1 MEPKQ
6 ILSRDGF
13 WQNWLTR
20 TTRSSDIKAPPW
32 PHWLNIKAQVYLFGI
47 EWEYSP
53 FEGSKNKELQAQ
65 RKNGFGFYALSRFQ
79 DAIGY
84 VKALPVAKGHK
95 YAAALHLSDQQ
106 SQGGIEIFCF
116 HLKANQY
123 ALIALNESKPVPGH
137 DYVGTKE
144 NVWQL
149 GEDYSNLQ
157 EKQAIRYVGNAG
169 IFDMEEP
176 LTLEKA
182 FANPAPDA
190 QFKAIINQPL
200 LIGLAA
206 ALLTV
211 FGLIYGVNEY
221 LAHTRLQEELQRQ
234 AMLNDP
240 NLLYEKSIE
249 PALKQVAVG
258 GRVQIDT
265 WMQTIGK
272 LPLKTAGWRLNA
284 VNCNLQSCTAT
295 WHRQYGNFS
304 ELFQSIPVA
313 YASRTENMDA
323 AKPGN
328 STATTT
334 HLLVNQPNM
343 QVLARNN
350 LPVAKDLLS
359 QFSSQLQDLSLLDN
373 TAITLDKPVLFPSTA
388 QGTPDTLTRPVVRG
402 NWGLQLEL
410 WSIATLKL
418 FPYVVPETLDI
429 QFPEGKQDQAV
440 YSLKGSF
447 YALYK

>member
-1 MEPKQ
+1 MESKQ
-6 ILSRDGF
+6 MLSRGGF

-20 TTRSSDIKAPPW
+20 VTRSTNTQAPPW
-32 PHWLNIKAQVYLFGI
+32 PHWLTIKGQVYLYGI
-47 EWEYSP
+47 DWEYSP
-53 FEGSKNKELQAQ
+53 FESSKNKELQAQ

-79 DAIGY
+79 DVIGY
-84 VKALPVAKGHK
+84 VKALPVVNGKK
-95 YAAALHLSDQQ
+95 YAAALHLSDQH

-116 HLKANQY
+116 KLKANQY
-123 ALIALNESKPVPGH
+123 SFIALNESKPVPGH
-137 DYVGTKE
+137 DYVGSKE

-149 GEDYSNLQ
+149 GEDFSNLQ
-157 EKQAIRYVGNAG
+157 EKQVIRYVGNSG
-169 IFDMEEP
+169 IFDMEEQ

-182 FANPAPDA
+182 FSNPAPSA
-190 QFKAIINQPL
+190 QFTSIINQPL
-200 LIGLAA
+200 FMVLVA

-221 LAHTRLQEELQRQ
+221 LAQIQLQEERERQ
-234 AMLNDP
+234 AVLNDP
-240 NLLYEKSIE
+240 NYLYEKSIE
-249 PALKQVAVG
+249 PALKKISNG

-265 WMQTIGK
+265 WMETIGK
-272 LPLKTAGWRLNA
+272 LPLKTAGWRLDS

-295 WHRQYGNFS
+295 WHRQYGNFT
-304 ELFQSIPVA
+304 ELFQSIPIK

-334 HLLVNQPNM
+334 HLFINQSNVH
-343 QVLARNN
+343 VLTRNT
-350 LPVAKDLLS
+350 LPLAKDLLS
-359 QFSSQLQDLSLLDN
+359 LFSSQLQDLSLLNN
-373 TAITLDKPVLFPSTA
+373 TGITLDKPVLFPLTA
-388 QGTPDTLTRPVVRG
+388 QGTPDSLKHPVVRG

-410 WSIATLKL
+410 WSISSLKL
-418 FPYVVPETLDI
+418 YPYVVPETLEI
-429 QFPEGKQDQAV
+429 QFPEGKQAQAV